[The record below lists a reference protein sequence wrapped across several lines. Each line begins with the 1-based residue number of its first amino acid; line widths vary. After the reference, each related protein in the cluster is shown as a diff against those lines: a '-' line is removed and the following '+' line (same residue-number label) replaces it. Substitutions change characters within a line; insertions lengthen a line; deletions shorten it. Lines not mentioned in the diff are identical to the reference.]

1 MRKVSLR
8 ALCLGLLLGGL
19 GLGFAMPVQ
28 AQDNKSP
35 KVPDTGKS
43 EEGAGFG
50 ALEEPTRVINSKLR
64 EAWDGNKIK
73 PAERCSDYEFI
84 RRASLDIIG
93 RIAKVEEVE
102 HFMKDPPSVRRAMLV
117 ERLLKSPE
125 YQANWANIWTNW
137 LMTRTGTRLYK
148 DQIHLYLE
156 ELFEKETVS
165 IKGMAEDL
173 LTATGKTNDQ
183 GAVNFILAN
192 TGGSTAGTGR
202 NQMPNDALLKKEG
215 QFDWVPI
222 TSRSIRLFLGYQIQ
236 CTQCHD
242 HPFNADWKQKH
253 FWGVNA
259 FFRQTQ
265 RVGAPAMGKAA
276 KKGMPT
282 PVMEL
287 TDNKD
292 YNASGIVFFEKRNG
306 VFLPSEAVFLDG
318 SRIPKNTGDLTRR
331 QLLSKFVTGHKNF
344 ARAYV
349 NRMWGHFFSRGMNAK
364 PAFDDF
370 GEHNEVV
377 HEDLLNELG
386 EAFAKSGSYDP
397 KKLIRWVTASDAYNL
412 KAVANGTND
421 TSEAEA
427 YMSRQML
434 KAMSPEQLYESLMV
448 ATQRKA
454 DEKAREDWMRR
465 LTQNFGDDEGNE
477 ITFSGTVVQALL
489 MMNGRDLND
498 AIGSGQGT
506 VSTAMKKK
514 SGKDTV
520 DYLFMATLNRPATP
534 KEYSQIVGKLPLG
547 GGKVKDSDAA
557 GPIQD
562 LFWALLNCNEFFL
575 NH

>member
-1 MRKVSLR
+1 MRNVSLR
-8 ALCLGLLLGGL
+8 ALSLGLLLGGL
-19 GLGFAMPVQ
+19 AFGVALPVQ
-28 AQDNKSP
+28 AQDKSP
-35 KVPDTGKS
+35 KVPDTGKM

-50 ALEEPTRVINSKLR
+50 PVEEQTRMINSRLR
-64 EAWDGNKIK
+64 DAWDSNKIK
-73 PAERCSDYEFI
+73 PAERCNDYDFI

-93 RIAKVEEVE
+93 RIAKVEEID
-102 HFMKDPPSVRRAMLV
+102 HYMKDPASVRRAMLV

-156 ELFEKETVS
+156 ELFEKDTVS
-165 IKGMAEDL
+165 VKAMAEEL
-173 LTATGKTNDQ
+173 LTATGKTNDN
-183 GAVNFILAN
+183 GAVNFLLAN
-192 TGGSTAGTGR
+192 TGGSTAGQGR
-202 NQMPNDALLKKEG
+202 NAMTSDALLKKEG

-265 RVGAPAMGKAA
+265 RVGAPAMGKQA

-287 TDNKD
+287 TDNGG
-292 YNASGIVFFEKRNG
+292 YNTSGIVFFEKRNG

-318 SRIPKNTGDLTRR
+318 SRIPKNTTDMSRR
-331 QLLSKFVTGHKNF
+331 QILSKFVTNHKNF
-344 ARAYV
+344 SRAFV
-349 NRMWGHFFSRGMNAK
+349 NRMWGHLFSRGMNAK

-370 GEHNEVV
+370 GEHNDVV
-377 HEDLLNELG
+377 HEELLNELA
-386 EAFAKSGSYDP
+386 ESFSKSGNYDP
-397 KKLIRWVTASDAYNL
+397 KKLIRWITASEAYNL
-412 KAVANGTND
+412 KAIANSTND

-434 KAMSPEQLYESLMV
+434 KAMSPEQLYESLIA

-454 DEKAREDWMRR
+454 DEKTREDWMRR

-498 AIGSGQGT
+498 AIGAGQGT
-506 VSTAMKKK
+506 VSAAMKKK
-514 SGKDTV
+514 SGKETV
-520 DYLFMATLNRPATP
+520 DYLFMATLNRPASP
-534 KEYSQIVGKLPLG
+534 KEYQQIVGKLPLA
-547 GGKVKDSDAA
+547 GKTKDTEAA